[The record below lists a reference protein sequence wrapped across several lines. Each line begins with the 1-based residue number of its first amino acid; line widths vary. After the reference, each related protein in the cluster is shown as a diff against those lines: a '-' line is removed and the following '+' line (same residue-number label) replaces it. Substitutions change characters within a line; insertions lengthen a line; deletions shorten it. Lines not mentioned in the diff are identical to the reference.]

1 MSAWRPCPI
10 GADHRPSDRR
20 FERTHG
26 LCRQALAAV
35 TDHGFGRGAVP
46 HRRSGGQTR
55 RGGAGAGDGP
65 GGPAAGRNLGR
76 AAGGVD
82 NGWRPGRA
90 PDVGLAGAGGARSTA
105 KKRVFPRSNATRRK
119 AWRGAFLGAIQ
130 GEGVTRFELVDE
142 AGVCVRAGRC
152 PAAPTRRRWGRCRAT
167 SRKPSCPWMGPSTGI
182 ARLPRAGARPHLAAR
197 RRGRAR

>member
-105 KKRVFPRSNATRRK
+105 KKRVFPRSNATRSGER
-119 AWRGAFLGAIQ
+119 LGA
-130 GEGVTRFELVDE
+130 GLFSGLFRAKALRASNWWTRP
-142 AGVCVRAGRC
+142 ACASGRAV
-152 PAAPTRRRWGRCRAT
+152 
-167 SRKPSCPWMGPSTGI
+167 
-182 ARLPRAGARPHLAAR
+182 AR
-197 RRGRAR
+197 RPQRDGGGGVAGQRPGSRHAPGWGPQPG